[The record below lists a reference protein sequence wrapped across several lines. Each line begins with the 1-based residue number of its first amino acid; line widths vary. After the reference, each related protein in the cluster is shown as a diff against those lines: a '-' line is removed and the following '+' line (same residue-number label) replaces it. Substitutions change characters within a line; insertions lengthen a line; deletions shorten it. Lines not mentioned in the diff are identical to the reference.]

1 MTDDFLVD
9 WYGPCSAPTRMK
21 QLFLLVIGFCLGAV
35 AAALAERAAEKAE
48 AEESTLPGP
57 ITVSPVPLQ

>member
-1 MTDDFLVD
+1 
-9 WYGPCSAPTRMK
+9 MK
-21 QLFLLVIGFCLGAV
+21 QLLILVVGVCLGAL

-48 AEESTLPGP
+48 AEESALPGP